1 MSRWP
6 RGSSRA
12 WRFAIGSLCSLSV
25 ALLAQSRETLETKVT
40 SVGDTVTLKW
50 GQKHPWDAELKARGA
65 WLFVEYRT
73 ATGVG
78 LDCFAAAQAPR
89 GRTAPCPG
97 IPAAK
102 VDAEDRTAVFKL
114 PDTLTAVPA
123 GPVCLH
129 LRMADQRPLPIR
141 RASGDGGNTS
151 RFQFAEWAQRVTA
164 AAQKTGLDGQRAR
177 LQSAVAEQQRAID
190 EQVRF
195 NTGKGWGSAAACDTL
210 QAGTLQVS
218 QDRPVAAPGEQDEI
232 ARTVCVMRLV
242 SASAL
247 QEVEA
252 QKVLKA
258 GKVKTIEEARLLLAL
273 LSDAAQPAPILNTL
287 LGLVDEPKRQE
298 WARVRGPQ
306 IKQFVDD
313 WNRLASKI
321 PDYQRRYPT
330 PHFESFSTT
339 LRLQSLTGQA
349 AERVF
354 DARMDGTAPDPKDV
368 LGFIGGSLEVYGRCV
383 DDGKRQL
390 TLNYEQSR
398 NLQVSKGDLQIRLTQ
413 QVRQECRQGVEK
425 VGSMQLRLAELNTEL
440 ATVTQRI
447 AQSVAAVGALG
458 KKTYE
463 LNEATCA
470 P

>member
-1 MSRWP
+1 VSRWL
-6 RGSSRA
+6 RASSRV
-12 WRFAIGSLCSLSV
+12 WRLAIGSLCCVS
-25 ALLAQSRETLETKVT
+25 ATLLAQNRETLETKVT
-40 SVGDTVTLKW
+40 AVGDTVTLKW
-50 GQKHPWDAELKARGA
+50 GQKHPWDAELKTRGA
-65 WLFVEYRT
+65 WLFVEYRN

-78 LDCFAAAQAPR
+78 LDCFAASQTPR
-89 GRTAPCPG
+89 GRTAPCQG

-102 VDAEDRTAVFKL
+102 VDAEDRTAVFRL
-114 PDTLTAVPA
+114 PDTLTAAPT

-141 RASGDGGNTS
+141 RASGDGVSTS
-151 RFQFAEWAQRVTA
+151 RFQFAEWSQRVTV
-164 AAQKTGLDGQRAR
+164 AAQRTGLEGQRAR
-177 LQSAVAEQQRAID
+177 LQAAVAEQQRGID

-195 NTGKGWGSAAACDTL
+195 NKGKGWGSAAACDTL
-210 QAGTLQVS
+210 QSGTLQVS

-242 SASAL
+242 SARAL
-247 QEVEA
+247 QEVDA
-252 QKVLKA
+252 QTDVKS
-258 GKVKTIEEARLLLAL
+258 GRVKTIEDARLLRAL
-273 LSDAAQPAPILNTL
+273 RSRAAQPAPILNTL
-287 LGLVDEPKRQE
+287 LGFVDEPKRQE

-313 WNRLASKI
+313 WNRLESRI

-339 LRLQSLTGQA
+339 LRLQTLTGLA
-349 AERVF
+349 ARRVT
-354 DARMDGTAPDPKDV
+354 DALLGGQTPDPKDV
-368 LGFIGGSLEVYGRCV
+368 LGVIGGSLEVYGRCV

-398 NLQVSKGDLQIRLTQ
+398 NLQATKGDLQARLTQ

-425 VGSMQLRLAELNTEL
+425 VDRMQLRLAELNTEL
-440 ATVTQRI
+440 AAVTQRLTPS
-447 AQSVAAVGALG
+447 QVVAPGQ
-458 KKTYE
+458 KTFE
-463 LNEATCA
+463 LNNATCS